1 VDEFIDTLYGNDE
14 ITNRT
19 LKVFDSTQ
27 NTIEGCIGKDEVAIH
42 VTHQLVWNGLLE
54 LKQRGVKIR
63 IITQVTSDNLSF
75 CREFS
80 RAVELRHVNGI
91 QSSFGISDGK
101 SLLEHVISLD
111 EFPLSHA
118 IHTNVKKLV
127 DAKRSL
133 FETVWRQ
140 SIPAEEMFARL
151 ELSTPT
157 EGNTQLDPDAAKKLF
172 FNLVTNSKY
181 HLDMTIPTYDCL
193 QSLFSEGLKGYLET
207 AVNQGVK
214 VRVLLPK
221 DERSS
226 KFNNNLDN
234 PNLQVKQEEIRAS
247 RLILLADSLHSL
259 VMDIQ
264 VTKGDNLKSII
275 KTAVYSTSSIAL
287 MTLSVLFEKMWT

>member
-1 VDEFIDTLYGNDE
+1 MHEFIDTLYGNDE
-14 ITNRT
+14 ITSRT

-27 NTIEGCIGKDEVAIH
+27 STIEGCIGKDEVAIH

-80 RAVELRHVNGI
+80 RAVKLRHVNGI

-127 DAKRSL
+127 DAKKSL

-140 SIPAEEMFARL
+140 SIPAEEMFAKF
-151 ELSTPT
+151 ELSIPT

-181 HLDMTIPTYDCL
+181 RLDMTIPTYDCL
-193 QSLFSEGLKGYLET
+193 QSLFSDGLKRYVET
-207 AVNQGVK
+207 AINQGVK

-226 KFNNNLDN
+226 KFTNNLDN
-234 PNLQVKQEEIRAS
+234 PNLEIKQEEIRAS
-247 RLILLADSLHSL
+247 RLILLADSQHSL
-259 VMDIQ
+259 VMDIKD
-264 VTKGDNLKSII
+264 TKGDNLKSII